1 MGSRI
6 GGDLQAPQQMTV
18 SSFSI
23 DKNQRNSMNSSEL
36 DRFDQ
41 LWVHLF
47 ENIPFPLE
55 VKYRL
60 KFTCMLLMRM
70 LFG

>member
-1 MGSRI
+1 
-6 GGDLQAPQQMTV
+6 
-18 SSFSI
+18 
-23 DKNQRNSMNSSEL
+23 MNSSEL

-55 VKYRL
+55 LKCRL
-60 KFTCMLLMRM
+60 IHLHAL
-70 LFG
+70 